1 MGVSRRSLGT
11 WPGAGER
18 ALCGPKLRCSSHSF
32 LGHRSWIITPVVPV
46 LGCQWVPVLGCQ
58 LVPVLDQ
65 SLVTPL
71 WEIRVGFQQLLPSP

>member
-1 MGVSRRSLGT
+1 MGGGIQEVTRHLARC
-11 WPGAGER
+11 WGE
-18 ALCGPKLRCSSHSF
+18 GSLRCSSHSF

-46 LGCQWVPVLGCQ
+46 LGCQRVPVLGCQ